1 MARESTIT
9 YEQVA
14 EAADNLK
21 AQNLKPTSRAVR
33 EALGSGSMA
42 TVCKF
47 LQQWQ
52 TGQARQSQATDDT
65 IDPAVAR
72 AISLHIATN
81 IQAATSEA
89 TARLADMQGEL
100 ASVIQENERQAK
112 EISDLTEEAAHHK
125 EDGARLA
132 GQIEQLSADLA
143 RATSEL
149 ESERQ
154 AAEKARI
161 QLAKAELRL
170 EAVPRIEAEIEKVR
184 AELATERKASAAAR
198 EEAAELRGN
207 IAVLR
212 EKK

>member
-14 EAADNLK
+14 EAANNLK

-33 EALGSGSMA
+33 DALGSGSMA
-42 TVCKF
+42 TVCKY

-52 TGQARQSQATDDT
+52 AGQTRQSQVTDDV

-72 AISLHIATN
+72 AISLHIATK
-81 IQAATSEA
+81 IQTATSEA

-100 ASVIQENERQAK
+100 ASVIQENERQSK
-112 EISDLTEEAAHHK
+112 EITELMAEATHHK
-125 EDGARLA
+125 EEGARLA

-143 RATSEL
+143 RTTSEL

-154 AAEKARI
+154 AAENARI

-170 EAVPRIEAEIEKVR
+170 EAVPRIEKDIKAVR
-184 AELATERKASAAAR
+184 DELAQERKALAAAR

-207 IAVLR
+207 IAILR

>member
-42 TVCKF
+42 TVCKL

-52 TGQARQSQATDDT
+52 AGQTRQSQATDDT
-65 IDPAVAR
+65 IDPSVAR
-72 AISLHIATN
+72 AISFHIATK
-81 IQAATSEA
+81 IQTATSEA

-100 ASVIQENERQAK
+100 ASVIQENERQSK
-112 EISDLTEEAAHHK
+112 EISDLMEETAHHK
-125 EDGARLA
+125 EEGARLA
-132 GQIEQLSADLA
+132 GQIEQLAADLA

-149 ESERQ
+149 EMELQ

-184 AELATERKASAAAR
+184 AELAVERKASATAR